1 MHCRSSY
8 SFLTTLAL
16 ISLFISTPIAQADFL
31 KSSLPLV
38 PICSIQ
44 GNTFSS
50 PLEGQR
56 VRTRGVVFADF
67 DESPKRGFF
76 IQEENCDDDA
86 STSDGLF
93 IYIGNLSDVVSKGD
107 YVEVSGWVK
116 EYNGLTEISADIDD
130 VSILPQEKSLPAP
143 RELNPPFEESAAVA
157 FLESLE
163 GMYVHMEQAIVV
175 GPTNRW
181 GETWVVNANLGIERA
196 FQGEAQGNGEIICV
210 DDGGTTA
217 IAPAARVGDT
227 LEGLLGVLDVSSN
240 VFRLQLLSTPL
251 FMPNPALFQPF
262 ISGDG
267 ISIATFNVENLFDTL
282 NDPDK
287 SDQVLSQEA
296 YQRKLQKLA
305 KAIAEGLG
313 QPTILALQEVENSS
327 VLEDLLAQP
336 EISLDYGIAWID
348 GPDER
353 GIDIA
358 LLYRSDWVEVLE
370 VEQLQGCTS
379 LVDGLGPDGNGDVLN
394 PSNALTC
401 DSDGDG
407 NLDGNRLFSRPPLN
421 ILLRI
426 QGKAQDAWNLRLIVN
441 HWKSKTEDTPEVKY
455 TLLRRVEEAEFVA
468 RLVRDILAT
477 QSDAHLVVLGDLND
491 YPDSQAVM
499 ILQASSLYNIV
510 NRLPLQERYT
520 YIHQGSSQVL
530 DYILLSPSLN
540 NQIVTIHS
548 IHMNADYPD
557 IYAEQADSLHRS
569 SDHDPLVMQLSL
581 AEAFSYLPLVALDTR

>member
-1 MHCRSSY
+1 
-8 SFLTTLAL
+8 
-16 ISLFISTPIAQADFL
+16 
-31 KSSLPLV
+31 
-38 PICSIQ
+38 
-44 GNTFSS
+44 
-50 PLEGQR
+50 
-56 VRTRGVVFADF
+56 
-67 DESPKRGFF
+67 
-76 IQEENCDDDA
+76 
-86 STSDGLF
+86 
-93 IYIGNLSDVVSKGD
+93 
-107 YVEVSGWVK
+107 
-116 EYNGLTEISADIDD
+116 
-130 VSILPQEKSLPAP
+130 
-143 RELNPPFEESAAVA
+143 
-157 FLESLE
+157 
-163 GMYVHMEQAIVV
+163 
-175 GPTNRW
+175 
-181 GETWVVNANLGIERA
+181 
-196 FQGEAQGNGEIICV
+196 
-210 DDGGTTA
+210 
-217 IAPAARVGDT
+217 
-227 LEGLLGVLDVSSN
+227 
-240 VFRLQLLSTPL
+240 
-251 FMPNPALFQPF
+251 MPNPALFQPF

-370 VEQLQGCTS
+370 VEQLQGCTL